1 MKTVDDE
8 DISNSQSVQL
18 PVSINKT
25 LDLSASYL
33 PPWFLG
39 FAIQH
44 FFSAFCDLFSVGLA
58 QSDALILAGY
68 FILSLWSS

>member
-1 MKTVDDE
+1 MKSGGDTSVSLLKTMKTVDDE

-33 PPWFLG
+33 PP
-39 FAIQH
+39 
-44 FFSAFCDLFSVGLA
+44 
-58 QSDALILAGY
+58 
-68 FILSLWSS
+68 